1 MTAAA
6 TLAVPA
12 GHLAGDPARDL
23 ARGIAERIGDLRF
36 DRMGE
41 AERDAWLRTF
51 SAIDGAVAAGRSRA
65 LAAAVAGY
73 TSAAAFVN
81 MEEYDKGTLEV
92 GKLADLVVLDADPFE
107 VDPMSIRDISVQ
119 ATVVGGVVEYRA

>member
-1 MTAAA
+1 MPVTPLDPLFTIWTAVNRV
-6 TLAVPA
+6 TRDGELLGP
-12 GHLAGDPARDL
+12 DQRARVTD
-23 ARGIAERIGDLRF
+23 
-36 DRMGE
+36 
-41 AERDAWLRTF
+41 
-51 SAIDGAVAAGRSRA
+51 
-65 LAAAVAGY
+65 AVAGY

-81 MEEYDKGTLEV
+81 MEEDDKGTLEV